1 MKIRI
6 DRKKLMTQMVEQDIG
21 VGDLAQKANISI
33 NTLSGIRSGRSC
45 SQKTAKALAT
55 ALKVPM
61 DRLTSNKDRGED

>member
-6 DRKKLMTQMVEQDIG
+6 DRKKLMAQMVEQDIG

-45 SQKTAKALAT
+45 SQKTARALAA
-55 ALKVPM
+55 ALRIPM
-61 DRLTSNKDRGED
+61 DMLTSNKDRGED